1 MTHVEIKKCKIHVQ
15 YNGVCVC
22 VCPSLK
28 LRPCCT
34 LAHVIHNTLRPMC
47 WDMRIVTFSFNLL
60 WLLSAICR
68 QIIRGIQ
75 IYALKSLGVSTGKLW
90 ITNLCGSQTCDN
102 RSCQTPTLFKSFFS
116 ESPPWLSMGTRHCTN
131 LHQSITRSCGHV
143 AHLPMWYI
151 ILSANVLGHAHRH
164 F

>member
-1 MTHVEIKKCKIHVQ
+1 MYLIFLHWQPKCFMTHFQIKICKIHVQ

-22 VCPSLK
+22 VCFQVCPLWK

-34 LAHVIHNTLRPMC
+34 LAHVIHNTLRPKC

-75 IYALKSLGVSTGKLW
+75 IYALKSFGVSLGKACPNISPIATDYNRPCLYP
-90 ITNLCGSQTCDN
+90 SQQTCA
-102 RSCQTPTLFKSFFS
+102 SGVGETL
-116 ESPPWLSMGTRHCTN
+116 EQLSMLAR
-131 LHQSITRSCGHV
+131 L
-143 AHLPMWYI
+143 A
-151 ILSANVLGHAHRH
+151 
-164 F
+164 